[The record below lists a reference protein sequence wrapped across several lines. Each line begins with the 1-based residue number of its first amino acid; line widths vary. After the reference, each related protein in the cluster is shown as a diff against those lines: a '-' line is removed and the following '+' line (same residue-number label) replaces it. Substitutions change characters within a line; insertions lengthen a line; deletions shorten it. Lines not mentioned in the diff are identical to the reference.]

1 MPSSNFFLDNAAL
14 QAYAARLGLAADGGG
29 RALLERVGALAAQE
43 FAPRAAKIDAVPP
56 RLEGGRVVLPP
67 EMQENLAVLRREG
80 LCGITLPAA
89 FGGRGLSNTAYAMLS
104 EMVARADASL
114 HNLFGLQAIGE
125 LIARHGT
132 PEQQARLLPRLASG
146 EIGGA
151 MALSEAAAGSD
162 LQAVQVK
169 ATQDAGGQW
178 FLDGRKHWVTNGGA
192 GLMLVLARSEE
203 GSADGRG
210 LSLFIVEA
218 SPQVAVV
225 AVSGKMGLHGSPTCE
240 VVFNHA
246 PAQLLGERRRGLV
259 RYVPDLLLHARLA
272 ITAQAVGIAEAATR
286 YAADYAAR
294 RRQFGQ
300 PIDQR
305 PAVAAMLSRM
315 RHETDAAR
323 ALLYENSALMD
334 AMDGGTASRARV
346 PLIIEVLTPLAKAF
360 SAEACNRVCYA
371 AVQVCGGIGYMA
383 GCPVER
389 LYRDARVTSLY
400 EGTTQLQ
407 YAAALPGL
415 LRHALDARLDEL
427 WAGLSPERQAALQVS
442 RTAFTAQRAVA
453 QISSHDRLALEA
465 QAEPL
470 CEAAAR
476 LYAEALLSSTPT

>member
-14 QAYAARLGLAADGGG
+14 LAQAARLGLAADGGD

-43 FAPRAAKIDAVPP
+43 FAPRAARIDATPP
-56 RLEGGRVVLPP
+56 RLEDGRVVLPS
-67 EMQENLAVLRREG
+67 EMQVNLAVLRREG
-80 LCGITLPAA
+80 LCGITLPVA
-89 FGGRGLSNTAYAMLS
+89 FGGRGLSNSTYAMLS

-132 PEQQARLLPRLASG
+132 PEQQARFLPRLAKG

-169 ATQDAGGQW
+169 ATQDADGQW

-218 SPQVAVV
+218 SPQVAVQ
-225 AVSGKMGLHGSPTCE
+225 AVCDKMGLHGSPTCE
-240 VVFNHA
+240 VAFNHA

-286 YAADYAAR
+286 YAIDYAAK

-305 PAVAAMLSRM
+305 PAVMAMLERM

-334 AMDGGTASRARV
+334 EVDGGNASRARV
-346 PLIIEVLTPLAKAF
+346 LLLETLTPLAKAF
-360 SAEACNRVCYA
+360 SSEACNHVCYA

-389 LYRDARVTSLY
+389 FYRDARVTSLY

-407 YAAALPGL
+407 HAAALPGL
-415 LRHALDARLDEL
+415 LRHALDARLEQL
-427 WAGLSPERQAALQVS
+427 WEALPPERQAALQLLRS
-442 RTAFTAQRAVA
+442 AFTAQRAVA
-453 QISSHDRLALEA
+453 QISSCNRLALEA

-476 LYAEALLSSTPT
+476 LYAELLM